1 MIEAMAEARD
11 VTLYHAEPRGLFVQ
25 ADRIRLRQ
33 IVLNLLTNA
42 VKYNRKGGH
51 VWVST
56 GRGVDGRTWLA
67 VRDDGPGLSGE
78 QMAGLFQPFNRLGQ
92 EGGSEEGSG
101 IGLVLSK
108 RLAELMNAAISVSS
122 AVGTG
127 STFTV
132 ELESTAAHQLPVAAP
147 QDDVPLPSPVR
158 SQHGKP
164 VLLYV
169 EDNPANLKLVQEI
182 VKLHL
187 DIELLSATDGTSGV
201 NMALEYRPDV
211 ILMDMNLPGMSGREA
226 QRRLR
231 REPATRDIP
240 IIALSANA
248 MPLDVQTALEAG
260 FFRYLTKPLDIGEFI
275 EVVGEALE
283 QSR

>member
-1 MIEAMAEARD
+1 MIEAMATARG
-11 VTLYHAEPRGLFVQ
+11 VTVSLGEPRGLYVK

-42 VKYNRKGGH
+42 VKYNSKRGH
-51 VWVST
+51 VWVALGT
-56 GRGVDGRTWLA
+56 GEAGRTWLS
-67 VRDDGPGLSGE
+67 VRDDGPGLSAE

-108 RLAELMNAAISVSS
+108 RLAELMNATIGVTS
-122 AVGTG
+122 AVGEG
-127 STFTV
+127 STFTI
-132 ELESTAAHQLPVAAP
+132 EMEAAEAPTLPRQVVQDDAPPPVAVSH
-147 QDDVPLPSPVR
+147 DKPL
-158 SQHGKP
+158 
-164 VLLYV
+164 LLYV

-187 DIELLSATDGTSGV
+187 DLDLLAATDGNAGV
-201 NMALEYRPDV
+201 AMALEYRPDV
-211 ILMDMNLPGMSGREA
+211 ILMDMNLPGLSGREA

-231 REPATRDIP
+231 QHPATRDIP

-248 MPLDVQTALEAG
+248 MPLDVQAALEAG
-260 FFRYLTKPLDIGEFI
+260 FFRYLTKPLNIGDFLEA
-275 EVVGEALE
+275 VGEALE
-283 QSR
+283 QAR